1 MFLLIYTLL
10 SITPHK
16 RCHAFSNNLPMPYQ
30 HLTSK
35 RSASVKLDKRQC
47 RPQSPCRIVLY
58 VKDNSDD
65 NETEDVE
72 EDDLDSKDQSKSSN
86 QTEDLRSSP
95 PDKKPPQNAGKILS
109 LLSNPFEAGKSLRQ
123 SLDSAFGTVLS
134 PQQRSIYYLDDR
146 FRESSTPSEN
156 ALAFAERSPL
166 FDQFSYDEDYIPE
179 VLVIGATGEIGRLVV
194 RRLVL
199 SGKFRVRVL
208 VRDLYSR
215 TLNLLGTGVTY
226 CQGDLSNVESLEYAL
241 TDVDKIVF
249 CAGPPRQDEE
259 DFKSKF
265 NEFVKENLDSEEK
278 GTNSD
283 EVTEISPD
291 EEEFQRMASLIELRS
306 KLAEQVDGIGMDNV
320 VKAYQNVRHADYG
333 TSQAAKRSLFK
344 FQDREEDF
352 NLFYIDTGDD
362 EASRMDLFEDEYKME
377 GEDLYDEWE
386 ENTKGI
392 QSDIYEEDQYANPY
406 ANSNMLDGYSS
417 STKASSEDRLLS
429 PRSQTQ
435 AQVSWIR
442 NKFRHGVFVGKLPTS
457 TENSIGESQAA
468 IISSRLSSREDPE
481 RGIDLSNAFAGLIC
495 RICADGKNYEAFIRT
510 SEYEREGIEYVCKFS
525 TKSKPTKPGSKSANK
540 FVTVRLPFS
549 NFVPKRRRGGQLTS
563 SFPKFSGKDVKHL
576 GFRVN
581 SKDMIG
587 PVAFQRRRRENK
599 EWNNFYLAFCYIK
612 AYRSQPEPEFVY
624 LSDGLIPPVV
634 LNGMVCHDSKQIMSS
649 DVSGEVGESATIF
662 DEIEAKKVM
671 ANPKDRSA
679 QETYYKYCGEDILS
693 NSGLSYTV
701 IRVAALNELKSA
713 TFSSIRLT
721 HSNEDLIPVSRAEV
735 ADVCV
740 SALLDPNARNL
751 CFYVTKAKP
760 GGTVASEFRKLNS
773 DSI

>member
-1 MFLLIYTLL
+1 
-10 SITPHK
+10 
-16 RCHAFSNNLPMPYQ
+16 
-30 HLTSK
+30 
-35 RSASVKLDKRQC
+35 
-47 RPQSPCRIVLY
+47 VLY
-58 VKDNSDD
+58 AND
-65 NETEDVE
+65 
-72 EDDLDSKDQSKSSN
+72 DSKDNEPEDSNEDNSMDPKSKNSN
-86 QTEDLRSSP
+86 QPKDLTP
-95 PDKKPPQNAGKILS
+95 PEKKPPTNAGNILS
-109 LLSNPFEAGKSLRQ
+109 LLSNPYEAGKSLRQ
-123 SLDSAFGTVLS
+123 TLDSAFTSFGPGRS
-134 PQQRSIYYLDDR
+134 PQQRSTYYLDDR
-146 FRESSTPSEN
+146 FRESSTLSEN

-166 FDQFSYDEDYIPE
+166 FDQVRDDQDYIPE

-194 RRLVL
+194 RRLAI

-208 VRDLYSR
+208 VRDLYSS

-226 CQGDLSNVESLEYAL
+226 CQGDLGNVESLEYAL

-249 CAGPPRQDEE
+249 CAGPPRQDED
-259 DFKSKF
+259 DFKGKF
-265 NEFVKENLDSEEK
+265 NEFVKENLAAEEK
-278 GTNSD
+278 GIDSD
-283 EVTEISPD
+283 EENEISSN
-291 EEEFQRMASLIELRS
+291 EEEFQRMTSLIELRS

-352 NLFYIDTGDD
+352 NLFYIDTEED
-362 EASRMDLFEDEYKME
+362 EVSKMDLFEDEYDKE
-377 GEDLYDEWE
+377 GEDLYNMWE
-386 ENTKGI
+386 ENENGN
-392 QSDIYEEDQYANPY
+392 QGEMYEDQYSNNLITDSY
-406 ANSNMLDGYSS
+406 ALDEYSS
-417 STKASSEDRLLS
+417 SKRGRSEERS
-429 PRSQTQ
+429 PSRSRAQV
-435 AQVSWIR
+435 QVSWIR
-442 NKFRHGVFVGKLPTS
+442 NKFNHGVFVGKLPASPDTS
-457 TENSIGESQAA
+457 MGESEAA
-468 IISSRLSSREDPE
+468 IISSRLSSREEPE
-481 RGIDLSNAFAGLIC
+481 KGIDLSNAFAGFIC

-510 SEYEREGIEYVCKFS
+510 SEYEKEGIEYVCTFS

-549 NFVPKRRRGGQLTS
+549 DFVPKARRERKVTTS
-563 SFPKFSGKDVKHL
+563 SPNFSGKDVKHI

-587 PVAFQRRRRENK
+587 PVAFQRRKREDR

-624 LSDGLIPPVV
+624 LSDGLIPPIV
-634 LNGMVCHDSKQIMSS
+634 LNGMVCHDSKQIRSS

-662 DEIEAKKVM
+662 DEKEAKQVI

-679 QETYYKYCGEDILS
+679 QETYYKYCGEEILS

-721 HSNEDLIPVSRAEV
+721 NSNEDLIPVSRAEV

-751 CFYVTKAKP
+751 SFYMTKSKP
-760 GGTVASEFRKLNS
+760 GRGTVASEFRNLNS
-773 DSI
+773 DNIR